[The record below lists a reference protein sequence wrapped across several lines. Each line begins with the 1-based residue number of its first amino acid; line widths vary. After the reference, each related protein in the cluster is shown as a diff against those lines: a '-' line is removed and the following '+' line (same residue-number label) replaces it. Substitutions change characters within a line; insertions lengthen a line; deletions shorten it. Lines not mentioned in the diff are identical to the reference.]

1 MRERKNSTNLIQKK
15 LGNERLERENP
26 INREKKLRRKEF
38 TERSGNG
45 DKKKLGQF
53 DFRQKE
59 KTKKWEMEKIQ
70 KYEKKRKCL
79 ADLILAEKNLQ

>member
-53 DFRQKE
+53 DFSRKELNKIAGNWKKGKNPTNFQQK
-59 KTKKWEMEKIQ
+59 K
-70 KYEKKRKCL
+70 
-79 ADLILAEKNLQ
+79 

>member
-15 LGNERLERENP
+15 LGNERLERENL

-53 DFRQKE
+53 DFNRKE
-59 KTKKWEMEKIQ
+59 LNKIAGNWKKKPYQ
-70 KYEKKRKCL
+70 FAAK
-79 ADLILAEKNLQ
+79 Q